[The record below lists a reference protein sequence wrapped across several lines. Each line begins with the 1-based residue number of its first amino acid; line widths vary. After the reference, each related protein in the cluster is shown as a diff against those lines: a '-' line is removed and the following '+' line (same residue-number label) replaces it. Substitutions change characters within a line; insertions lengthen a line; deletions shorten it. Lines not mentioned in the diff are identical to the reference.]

1 MPTVTD
7 GDPLAPFRL
16 DDRLIV
22 VTGASQGIGR
32 YLAEG
37 YARAGAV
44 VVLASRR
51 ADKLAEVRDA
61 IVARGGRAEVMP
73 TDVNRLDHIA
83 ALADAVR
90 EIAQRD
96 ARHIV
101 LVNNAGLGFT
111 KPALEVDEGDWER
124 VFEAQVKGTFFCAQR
139 IGALM
144 LARGYG
150 KIINMSSTWAVR
162 SEPGKSVY
170 AAAKAAISQLTAALS
185 TEWASRGVRVNALAP
200 ATTMTDAGRARMD
213 GDPARAALL
222 LSRIRLG
229 RFEEPS
235 DLLGAAIFLAS
246 AASDFV
252 TGQTLF
258 VDGGF
263 TS

>member
-1 MPTVTD
+1 MNAVDTD
-7 GDPLAPFRL
+7 RPLDPFRI

-32 YLAEG
+32 YLAES

-51 ADKLAEVRDA
+51 KDKLDEARAA
-61 IVARGGRAEVMP
+61 IAAQGGRAEVVP
-73 TDVNRLDHIA
+73 ADVSRLDDVA
-83 ALADAVR
+83 ALADAVWR
-90 EIAQRD
+90 FAERD
-96 ARHIV
+96 GRHIV

-111 KPALEVDEGDWER
+111 KPALEVDEADWER
-124 VFEAQVKGTFFCAQR
+124 VFEAQVKGTFFCSQR

-144 LARGYG
+144 LERGYG

-170 AAAKAAISQLTAALS
+170 CAAKAAISQLTVALS
-185 TEWASRGVRVNALAP
+185 TEWAPHGVRVNALAP
-200 ATTMTDAGRARMD
+200 ATTMTEAGRSRMD
-213 GDPARAALL
+213 ADPARAALL
-222 LSRIRLG
+222 KSRIRLG
-229 RFEEPS
+229 RFAEPS
-235 DLLGAAIFLAS
+235 DLVGAAVFLAS

-263 TS
+263 TN